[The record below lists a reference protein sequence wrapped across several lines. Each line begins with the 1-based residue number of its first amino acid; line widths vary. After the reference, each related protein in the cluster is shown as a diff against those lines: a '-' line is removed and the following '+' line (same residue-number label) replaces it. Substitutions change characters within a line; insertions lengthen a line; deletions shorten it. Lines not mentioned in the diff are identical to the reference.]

1 MRIMK
6 WFNLYPTVGSLAD
19 RGGSVLRPLGRKAP
33 CGKGVGFD
41 FCWSCRDMLVYY
53 ITGYGVVLVLVFLP
67 RARARALVLT
77 QVLDLVDDL
86 LVPFLKTLR
95 ISRLKR

>member
-1 MRIMK
+1 
-6 WFNLYPTVGSLAD
+6 
-19 RGGSVLRPLGRKAP
+19 
-33 CGKGVGFD
+33 
-41 FCWSCRDMLVYY
+41 
-53 ITGYGVVLVLVFLP
+53 VLVFLP